1 MKLLV
6 LENFKAL
13 RRTMFKEY
21 IIEGE
26 ELELVLAEH
35 DLRVLVKVGLVK
47 EINEEIEFKSN
58 SPESWEL
65 SNAEIDSIS
74 FVEDKKEL
82 SKKKKGKK

>member
-1 MKLLV
+1 
-6 LENFKAL
+6 
-13 RRTMFKEY
+13 MFKEY

-35 DLRVLVKVGLVK
+35 DLSVLVKVGLVK

>member
-35 DLRVLVKVGLVK
+35 DLSVLVKVGLVK